1 MKREAAAARAPR
13 VRTPRRSP
21 DALDGTIQRLMAAAG
36 QTTWPPVR
44 PWRLRVRAGGLELV
58 AERSSRRAVLAGGAA
73 LLNVRL
79 ALADAGVEPVVI
91 SVPDDRPD
99 VLVRVEPGAPMRG
112 RPTDGYLFGELQRHR
127 QGAPQFTDGNLS
139 DSLTAHLVAAVEA
152 ERARLVPLGAGWS
165 AEPASAAGLL
175 VTDGDGVLDWLRA
188 GQAMQRLYL
197 TASAAWLAV
206 RCDLDTL
213 EVRHV
218 RERVR
223 RDHCPDGFP
232 QVMLELEQ
240 RTAPVT

>member
-1 MKREAAAARAPR
+1 M
-13 VRTPRRSP
+13 
-21 DALDGTIQRLMAAAG
+21 DATIPHLTAAAG
-36 QTTWPPVR
+36 QTACSTAR
-44 PWRLRVRAGGLELV
+44 AWRLRVRAGGLELL

-91 SVPDDRPD
+91 PVPHDRSD
-99 VLVRVEPGAPMRG
+99 VLVRVEPGAPIRG
-112 RPTDGYLFGELQRHR
+112 RPTDSYLFGELLRGR
-127 QGAPQFTDGNLS
+127 QGAPRLTDGNLS
-139 DSLTAHLVAAVEA
+139 DGLTAHLAAAVEA

-165 AEPASAAGLL
+165 AEQASAAGLL

-213 EVRHV
+213 EVQHA

-240 RTAPVT
+240 RTAPVS

>member
-21 DALDGTIQRLMAAAG
+21 DTLDGTIQQLMAAAG
-36 QTTWPPVR
+36 QTTWPSVR
-44 PWRLRVRAGGLELV
+44 PWRLRVRTGGLELV
-58 AERSSRRAVLAGGAA
+58 TERSSRRAVLAGGAA

-91 SVPDDRPD
+91 PVPDDRPD

-112 RPTDGYLFGELQRHR
+112 RPTDGYLFGELQRGR
-127 QGAPQFTDGNLS
+127 QRAPQFNDGNLS
-139 DSLTAHLVAAVEA
+139 DGLTAHLVAAVEA

-165 AEPASAAGLL
+165 AGHESAAAL
-175 VTDGDGVLDWLRA
+175 VVTGGDAVLDWLRA
-188 GQAMQRLYL
+188 GQAAQRLYL
-197 TASAAWLAV
+197 AARAAWLPV
-206 RCDLDTL
+206 HCDVDAL
-213 EVRHV
+213 EVPLV

-232 QVMLELEQ
+232 QVMLELG
-240 RTAPVT
+240 RRIAPVA